1 MFLQSWWNSYYILQ
15 PAFATSLFDCISL
28 NTRFDSHIDARLLF
42 TLSWSN
48 SSNRL
53 FHHFSKHSCVA
64 SHLLHFFQPFQYIF
78 HPFANLSLTASARN
92 ILSQW
97 LFWGSTSNSTQSF
110 IQHRCFFSD
119 RSETW
124 MLIVPVFLALAATL
138 PIGPGQTQVERQKM
152 RTACSPNS
160 IHLVRSLQSSIS
172 CWQDAT
178 LDDVT
183 STLGRDQFFVY
194 TLFGENQTS
203 QKVGQTS
210 WFFKFPV

>member
-1 MFLQSWWNSYYILQ
+1 
-15 PAFATSLFDCISL
+15 
-28 NTRFDSHIDARLLF
+28 
-42 TLSWSN
+42 
-48 SSNRL
+48 
-53 FHHFSKHSCVA
+53 
-64 SHLLHFFQPFQYIF
+64 
-78 HPFANLSLTASARN
+78 
-92 ILSQW
+92 
-97 LFWGSTSNSTQSF
+97 
-110 IQHRCFFSD
+110 
-119 RSETW
+119 

-152 RTACSPNS
+152 RTACGPNS

-172 CWQDAT
+172 CWQDAA

-183 STLGRDQFFVY
+183 STLGRDQFFVC